1 MLTFFQEGG
10 FPMFF
15 LLAFGLAA
23 LVVAVLY
30 ARVPG
35 RARLRQTVALSFA
48 TGFTAITGT
57 AKDIATVGH
66 QVPAFLARHREM
78 TLKPEVLLEGLAES
92 MAPLILGGTLLSLV
106 ALIVTVGLYRE
117 PVA

>member
-1 MLTFFQEGG
+1 MLVFFQEGG

-23 LVVAVLY
+23 LVLAGLY
-30 ARVPG
+30 ARAPS
-35 RARLRQTVALSFA
+35 RARLRQAIALSFA

-57 AKDIATVGH
+57 AHAIATVGRH
-66 QVPAFLARHREM
+66 APAFQAR
-78 TLKPEVLLEGLAES
+78 PEVLLQGLAES
-92 MAPLILGGTLLSLV
+92 MAPLILGFTLLSLV
-106 ALIVTVGLYRE
+106 ALIVTVGFHRE

>member
-35 RARLRQTVALSFA
+35 KARLRQTVALSLA
-48 TGFTAITGT
+48 TGFTAVTGT
-57 AKDIATVGH
+57 ATAVATVGH
-66 QVPAFLARHREM
+66 QATTFLVRHREM
-78 TLKPEVLLEGLAES
+78 TLPEVFLEGLAES

-117 PVA
+117 PAA

>member
-1 MLTFFQEGG
+1 
-10 FPMFF
+10 MFF

-35 RARLRQTVALSFA
+35 KARLRQTVALSCA

-57 AKDIATVGH
+57 ATDIATVGH
-66 QVPAFLARHREM
+66 HAPAFHAQ
-78 TLKPEVLLEGLAES
+78 PEVLLQGLAES

-106 ALIVTVGLYRE
+106 ALVVTVGLYRE